1 MRVYQRNQEHLLSLP
16 IPLGEMYTKLLSIG
30 HMTHLSFPPLKPPF
44 LNWYKLDLT
53 CEYYTGN
60 PDHNIDTCST
70 FERKLLQ
77 LFKTRWIAFEDIP
90 NINFNPLPNY
100 TSNYGGVN
108 VVKFKRKKK
117 VFKVTMDRLYDIVQV
132 EYLPTKK

>member
-1 MRVYQRNQEHLLSLP
+1 
-16 IPLGEMYTKLLSIG
+16 
-30 HMTHLSFPPLKPPF
+30 MTHLSFPPLKPPF

-60 PDHNIDTCST
+60 PDYNIDTCST

-90 NINFNPLPNY
+90 NINSNPLPNY

-117 VFKVTMDRLYDIVQV
+117 GF
-132 EYLPTKK
+132 

>member
-1 MRVYQRNQEHLLSLP
+1 
-16 IPLGEMYTKLLSIG
+16 
-30 HMTHLSFPPLKPPF
+30 
-44 LNWYKLDLT
+44 
-53 CEYYTGN
+53 
-60 PDHNIDTCST
+60 
-70 FERKLLQ
+70 LQ

-90 NINFNPLPNY
+90 NINSNSLPNY

-132 EYLPTKK
+132 EYLSTKKWIRFKKEWQFLSIPQINVT